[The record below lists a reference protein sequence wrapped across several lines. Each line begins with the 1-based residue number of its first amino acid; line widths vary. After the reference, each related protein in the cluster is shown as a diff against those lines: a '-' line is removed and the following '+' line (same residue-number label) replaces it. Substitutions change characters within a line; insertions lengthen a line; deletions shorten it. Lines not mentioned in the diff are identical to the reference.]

1 MIIDKDQS
9 KNKNKNKKPHF
20 QNLHIQN
27 TLKTKA
33 MTNIKKTQKPKSKR
47 KDTHT
52 YISIH
57 TAHGYKNIEN

>member
-1 MIIDKDQS
+1 MIIDQDQS
-9 KNKNKNKKPHF
+9 RNKNKKPHF

-27 TLKTKA
+27 TLKTKV

-52 YISIH
+52 HTYQYIQH
-57 TAHGYKNIEN
+57 MDTNIEN